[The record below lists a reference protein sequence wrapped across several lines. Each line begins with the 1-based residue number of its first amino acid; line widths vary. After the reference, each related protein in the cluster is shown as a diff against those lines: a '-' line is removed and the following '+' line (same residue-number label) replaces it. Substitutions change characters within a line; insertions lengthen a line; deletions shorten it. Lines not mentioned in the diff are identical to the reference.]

1 MTGKKTSL
9 IVRLDR
15 LTLIAIAIGI
25 AVMLQPWW
33 PKGFRV
39 GFFLTLFATLG
50 QIVTS
55 HMLPRRTP

>member
-1 MTGKKTSL
+1 VTDKKTSL

-15 LTLIAIAIGI
+15 MTLIAIAVGI

-33 PKGFRV
+33 LKGFRV
-39 GFFLTLFATLG
+39 GFFLTLLATVA

-55 HMLPRRTP
+55 HMLPRRTT

>member
-1 MTGKKTSL
+1 VTEQKTLL

-15 LTLIAIAIGI
+15 MTLVAIALGI

-33 PKGFRV
+33 DRGFRV
-39 GFFLTLFATLG
+39 GFFLTLIATVG

-55 HMLPRRTP
+55 HMLPRRTN

>member
-1 MTGKKTSL
+1 VKTEKTSL

-33 PKGFRV
+33 LKGFRV
-39 GFFLTLFATLG
+39 GFFMTLFATLA

>member
-1 MTGKKTSL
+1 MKDEKTSM

-15 LTLIAIAIGI
+15 LTLIAIALGI

-33 PKGFRV
+33 VRGFRV
-39 GFFLTLFATLG
+39 GFFLTLLATAG

-55 HMLPRRTP
+55 HLLPRRTP